1 MIRRGNTR
9 YFRQSW
15 EILDQAVGDLTR
27 HNRAM
32 PHLANS
38 DRRLSQCKWIEQI
51 EEDRGFGL
59 LS

>member
-1 MIRRGNTR
+1 MKIRVI
-9 YFRQSW
+9 FDESL

-32 PHLANS
+32 PHLGNS
-38 DRRLSQCKWIEQI
+38 DSDASHCKWIELI
-51 EEDRGFGL
+51 EEDRFGL